1 MAEHNLRAIKKG
13 DTWVMPLEFF
23 EDQCET
29 TPINVSTY
37 SFKLMAKN
45 SSGTTIF
52 TWDNAIFVSVANNA
66 RTVTLTPATTATY
79 PVGEYQYE
87 LQVTIGAASYTWM
100 AGYVE
105 VTDQITS

>member
-1 MAEHNLRAIKKG
+1 MGEHNLRAIKRG
-13 DTWVMPLEFF
+13 DTWVLPLEFY

-37 SFKLMAKN
+37 VFKLMAKN

-52 TWDNAIFVSVANNA
+52 TWDNSIFVSVSNNA
-66 RTVTLTPATTATY
+66 RTVTLTPTTTASY

-87 LQVTIGAASYTWM
+87 LQVGIGTQSYTWM
-100 AGYVE
+100 AGFIE